1 MWKTA
6 FKQFEGVWS
15 VYIDHNHFN
24 FFKGCFPRNLFG
36 PILNTLPQ
44 MLFNWLS
51 LFHEAFIETLLKSIP
66 SKYKILI
73 EETTLEINGVVM

>member
-1 MWKTA
+1 MDFLSGAFQKNKRQYVQEWTKQKLWKTA

-36 PILNTLPQ
+36 PILNTMTQ
-44 MLFNWLS
+44 MLFN
-51 LFHEAFIETLLKSIP
+51 
-66 SKYKILI
+66 
-73 EETTLEINGVVM
+73 